1 MLSKTEIRQ
10 KCRAE
15 RNLLNPAVRAAASDT
30 ICAELLKMDVIR
42 DAKTWFIY
50 VSYGSEVGT
59 YELIRKLM
67 SQGSTVTVPRISGPE
82 MLPQQIR
89 AWDELRLG
97 EFGILAPSSGETF
110 TGAIDVCVCPGVAF
124 TERGERLGA
133 GRGYYDRYLA
143 AHSPR
148 LAIGLAL
155 ECQIVPQVPMELHD
169 RRMDFVIT
177 EKRIIRTIS

>member
-10 KCRAE
+10 KCRAQ
-15 RNLLNPAVRAAASDT
+15 RNSLDPFFRAAASNT
-30 ICAELLKMDVIR
+30 ICAELLEMDAVR
-42 DAKTWFIY
+42 DAKNWFIY
-50 VSYGSEVGT
+50 VSYSSEVET
-59 YELIRKLM
+59 HELIRKLM
-67 SQGSTVTVPRISGPE
+67 AQGSTVVVPRISGSQ
-82 MLPQQIR
+82 MIPQQIR

-97 EFGILAPSSGETF
+97 EFGILAPSPNETF
-110 TGAIDVCVCPGVAF
+110 ADAIDVCICPGVAF

-143 AHSPR
+143 AHPPR

-177 EKRIIRTIS
+177 EKRVIRPTS